1 MTATRTNAS
10 TMAHRGAGGIDVQA
24 CVPARQIAVCL
35 DDFGLHP
42 GVNQAALQL
51 ADLGRITAIS
61 CMVAAPAWTA
71 GAARLADLARDRVDV
86 GLHLD
91 FTEHTFDAK
100 ARRPLP
106 LLIALAQT
114 RRLDPALIRR
124 EIEAQLHAFEQA
136 VGRAPAHVDGHQHVH
151 QFPVIRDELIAL
163 LLERYPR
170 ERPWLRRTRRPAG
183 QRGFKPWL
191 IEWLGCDA
199 FTGLAREHGFPQN
212 ESLLGIYDLQGN
224 APCYASLLAQWLGM
238 ARHGDLLMC
247 HAGGAATVPDP
258 IGAARRNEWQ
268 VLAGPAFGDLLAH
281 SGVGLAPLSRLR
293 PWV

>member
-1 MTATRTNAS
+1 MQPS
-10 TMAHRGAGGIDVQA
+10 
-24 CVPARQIAVCL
+24 VPAKHIAVCL

-51 ADLGRITAIS
+51 ANLGRITAIS

-114 RRLDPALIRR
+114 RRLDPALVRR
-124 EIEAQLHAFEQA
+124 EIEAQLDAFEQA
-136 VGRAPAHVDGHQHVH
+136 AGRAPAHVDGHQHVH
-151 QFPVIRDELIAL
+151 QFPVIREALIAV

-170 ERPWLRRTRRPAG
+170 ERPWLRRTKRPAG

-191 IEWLGCDA
+191 IERLGCEA
-199 FTGLAREHGFPQN
+199 LSESARAHGFAQN
-212 ESLLGIYDLQGN
+212 ESLLGIYGFDGD
-224 APCYASLLAQWLGM
+224 ASRYANRLAQWLDM
-238 ARHGDLLMC
+238 ARDADLLMC

-258 IGAARRNEWQ
+258 ILAARRNEWQ
-268 VLAGPAFGDLLAH
+268 VLAGPAFGDLLAR
-281 SGVGLAPLSRLR
+281 SGVALAPLSRLR
-293 PWV
+293 PRG